1 MAICG
6 WIMNKQ
12 GSLAARILFV
22 LISSLS
28 FSSLCR
34 ADTSL
39 GEINIELRGN
49 VVDFTCAVIASDSN
63 KSVELGTWPTKQLKA
78 TGDTTQPVPFTLKLE
93 GCPPGSASITFSGT
107 PAAGTTLLALDDTV
121 MAQKVAIELRD
132 SDRSRLPLEQAS
144 QAVSIDENGNAMLT
158 FFANYIAL
166 ADGVQ
171 PGLAKADA
179 TFMINYY

>member
-1 MAICG
+1 
-6 WIMNKQ
+6 MNKRRTR
-12 GSLAARILFV
+12 GIRTLLVAAV
-22 LISSLS
+22 ALS
-28 FSSLCR
+28 FSSLSR

-49 VVDFTCAVIASDSN
+49 VVDFTCVVIAGDSN
-63 KSVELGTWPTKQLKA
+63 KYVDLGTWPTKQLK
-78 TGDTTQPVPFTLKLE
+78 TSGDSTQPISFSLKLE

-132 SDRSRLPLEQAS
+132 SDRTRLPLEQAS
-144 QAVSIDENGNAMLT
+144 QKVAIDDNGNATLT
-158 FFANYIAL
+158 FFANYIAI

-171 PGLAKADA
+171 PGLARADA
-179 TFMINYY
+179 TFMINYN

>member
-1 MAICG
+1 MT
-6 WIMNKQ
+6 NKQ
-12 GSLAARILFV
+12 TPAAWVFLTIMPMLAFSV
-22 LISSLS
+22 LCQAAS
-28 FSSLCR
+28 
-34 ADTSL
+34 SL

-63 KSVELGTWPTKQLKA
+63 KSVDLGTWPTKQLQ
-78 TGDTTQPVPFTLKLE
+78 TSGDTTQPVSFTLKLE

-107 PAAGTTLLALDDTV
+107 PAPGTTLLALDNAL

-132 SDRSRLPLEQAS
+132 SDRTRLPLEQAS
-144 QAVSIDENGNAMLT
+144 QTVGIDENGNATLT

-171 PGLAKADA
+171 PGVARADA
-179 TFMINYY
+179 TFMINYN

>member
-1 MAICG
+1 MVI
-6 WIMNKQ
+6 
-12 GSLAARILFV
+12 RILLVVAALLSFT
-22 LISSLS
+22 SLS
-28 FSSLCR
+28 W

-63 KSVELGTWPTKQLKA
+63 KYVDLGTWPTKQLK
-78 TGDTTQPVPFTLKLE
+78 TSGDTTQPVPFSLKLE

-107 PAAGTTLLALDDTV
+107 PAAGTTLLALDNTA
-121 MAQKVAIELRD
+121 MAQKVAIELHD
-132 SDRSRLPLEQAS
+132 SDRTRLPLEQAS
-144 QAVSIDENGNAMLT
+144 QTVSIDENGNATLT

-171 PGLAKADA
+171 PGLARADA
-179 TFMINYY
+179 TFMINYN